1 MSLTFM
7 QWILGWIVIAFYKKL
22 VDLNLNEWLRDMSAS
37 QGRKEVLLGIIMV
50 LNMSI
55 QKVDL
60 KETLKDEWKDFLVE
74 MNLGLDLYIYV

>member
-1 MSLTFM
+1 M

-22 VDLNLNEWLRDMSAS
+22 VDLNLNEWLRDMSAR

-60 KETLKDEWKDFLVE
+60 K
-74 MNLGLDLYIYV
+74 

>member
-22 VDLNLNEWLRDMSAS
+22 VDLNLNEWLRDMSAR

-74 MNLGLDLYIYV
+74 MNLGLDLYVYV

>member
-1 MSLTFM
+1 M

-22 VDLNLNEWLRDMSAS
+22 VDLNLNEWLRDTSAR

-74 MNLGLDLYIYV
+74 MNLGLDLYVYV

>member
-22 VDLNLNEWLRDMSAS
+22 VDLNLNEWLRDMSAR

>member
-7 QWILGWIVIAFYKKL
+7 QWILGWILIAFYKKL

-60 KETLKDEWKDFLVE
+60 K
-74 MNLGLDLYIYV
+74 

>member
-1 MSLTFM
+1 M
-7 QWILGWIVIAFYKKL
+7 QWILGWILIAFYKKL

>member
-1 MSLTFM
+1 M

-22 VDLNLNEWLRDMSAS
+22 VDLNLNEWLRDMSAR

>member
-1 MSLTFM
+1 M

-22 VDLNLNEWLRDMSAS
+22 VDLNLNEWLRDMSAR

-74 MNLGLDLYIYV
+74 MNLGLDLYVYV

>member
-7 QWILGWIVIAFYKKL
+7 QWILGWILIAFYKKL